1 MVANQS
7 NKFQL
12 YIPGDGVMDEQT
24 DVGAPVGYVQ
34 ADWST
39 LRRRNRRTKTR
50 SRMLSSKVR

>member
-39 LRRRNRRTKTR
+39 LRRRNRRIQER
-50 SRMLSSKVR
+50 FILAQG